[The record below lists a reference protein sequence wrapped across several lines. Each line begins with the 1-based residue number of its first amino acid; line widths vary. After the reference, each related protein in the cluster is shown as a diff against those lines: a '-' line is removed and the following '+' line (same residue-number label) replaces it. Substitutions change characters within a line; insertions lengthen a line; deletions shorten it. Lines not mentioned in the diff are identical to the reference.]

1 MVSGALV
8 RPRLWWKSRG
18 LSTAAEPTL
27 KRLLDSQRALLG
39 KPLGQLP
46 LLALDLEMTGLNP
59 LQDQILSIGV
69 VPIDNGQVNLAGA
82 ASILV
87 EIDGSVGQSA
97 AIHGITDRELAGA
110 LSLGEAMAWL
120 VSKLEGRIALAHHA
134 PLDLGFIREGIK
146 CSYGS
151 HLPLLA
157 IDTLQIERSRL
168 LRSQEVLK
176 EGSLRLGASRDRY
189 GLPVYHAHNAL
200 TDALSCAELFLAQ
213 LACMGAQ
220 TQSADPYLLLCD

>member
-18 LSTAAEPTL
+18 LSSAAAPAL
-27 KRLLDSQRALLG
+27 KRLLDSQRALLAT
-39 KPLGQLP
+39 PLCDLP
-46 LLALDLEMTGLNP
+46 ILALDLEMTGLNP

-69 VPIDNGQVNLAGA
+69 VPIDNGMVNLAGA

-110 LSLGEAMAWL
+110 LPLDDAMAWL
-120 VSKLEGRIALAHHA
+120 LEKLEGRIALAHHA
-134 PLDLGFIREGIK
+134 PLDLGFIREGIRRV
-146 CSYGS
+146 YGAE
-151 HLPLLA
+151 LPLLA
-157 IDTLQIERSRL
+157 IDTLQLERNRL
-168 LRSQEVLK
+168 LRGQEVIK
-176 EGSLRLGASRDRY
+176 EGSLRLGASRGRY

-200 TDALSCAELFLAQ
+200 TDALACAELFLAQ
-213 LACMGAQ
+213 LACMGAA